1 MSRRETFRESARAAN
16 DQSLGLSSPGP
27 SEAERGTVD
36 LSPILNGLAEL
47 ERRLEAIEQRLP
59 ARSGPREVRRSP
71 RATLAWVLGTV
82 LIPLLAITALRP
94 DWALR
99 PRQRAEL
106 LLGGRLY
113 QRLQHM
119 EERDRLGG
127 VRSRWREAPG
137 GAGADDQHR

>member
-59 ARSGPREVRRSP
+59 AHSGQREVRRSP

-82 LIPLLAITALRP
+82 LITLLAITALRP

-119 EERDRLGG
+119 EERDRLE
-127 VRSRWREAPG
+127 VLRSLWSEPPAAPG
-137 GAGADDQHR
+137 TND

>member
-16 DQSLGLSSPGP
+16 DQSLGLSSAGP
-27 SEAERGTVD
+27 SGTERGAVD
-36 LSPILNGLAEL
+36 LSPILNGLADL
-47 ERRLEAIEQRLP
+47 QRRLEAIEQRFP
-59 ARSGPREVRRSP
+59 THSGPRAVQRSRRG
-71 RATLAWVLGTV
+71 TLAWVLGTV
-82 LIPLLAITALRP
+82 LITLLGVTALRP

-119 EERDRLGG
+119 EERDRLE
-127 VRSRWREAPG
+127 VLRSLWTEPLPAPQTN
-137 GAGADDQHR
+137 D

>member
-16 DQSLGLSSPGP
+16 DQSLGLRRPEP
-27 SEAERGTVD
+27 SATERGTVD
-36 LSPILNGLAEL
+36 LLPILNGLAEL
-47 ERRLEAIEQRLP
+47 ERRLVAIEQRLP
-59 ARSGPREVRRSP
+59 AQSPPREVGGW

-82 LIPLLAITALRP
+82 LITLLAITALRP

-119 EERDRLGG
+119 EERDRLE
-127 VRSRWREAPG
+127 VLRSLWTEPSPAPPTN
-137 GAGADDQHR
+137 D

>member
-16 DQSLGLSSPGP
+16 DQSLGLTNPGP
-27 SEAERGTVD
+27 NGTERGAMD
-36 LSPILNGLAEL
+36 LSPILNGLADL
-47 ERRLEAIEQRLP
+47 QRRLEAIEQRLP
-59 ARSGPREVRRSP
+59 AHSGPRELRSSP

-82 LIPLLAITALRP
+82 LITLLAITALRP

-119 EERDRLGG
+119 EDRDRLE
-127 VRSRWREAPG
+127 VLRSLWIEPSPAPQTN
-137 GAGADDQHR
+137 D